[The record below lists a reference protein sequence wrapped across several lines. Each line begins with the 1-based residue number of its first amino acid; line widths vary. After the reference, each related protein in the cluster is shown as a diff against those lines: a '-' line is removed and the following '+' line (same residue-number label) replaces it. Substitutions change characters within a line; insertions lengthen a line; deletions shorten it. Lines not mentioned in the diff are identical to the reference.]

1 MQHES
6 NNEICCEIYLNLIER
21 INKLIAHDPTKRE
34 MLAIQIAYDNGLIPH
49 LFVIAQKVLGSND
62 PKAQQTF

>member
-21 INKLIAHDPTKRE
+21 INKLVTQDTSYRE
-34 MLAIQIAYDNGLIPH
+34 GLAIQIAYDNGLIPH
-49 LFVIAQKVLGSND
+49 
-62 PKAQQTF
+62 